1 MGGSAVGLQ
10 VRSRWVSPGTVTA
23 MDVGAHERE
32 GLTIRRAAVADRA
45 RIIQLCRASLGWGP
59 DDPNEALFA
68 WKHDENPFGASPVW
82 VAETGD
88 GEIAGLRVFLRWQFR
103 TPEGTVLRA
112 VRAVDTATHPDHRG
126 KGIFTK
132 LTLGAI
138 PDLEDDGVDLIFNT
152 PNDKSRPGYLKMG
165 WSEVG
170 RVPVGVRL
178 ASATSIPRVLRART
192 AAELWSR
199 PSELGENAPDV
210 LADTTAVERLL
221 ERCGAAP
228 RIATDRTAAYLRWR
242 YRFPPL
248 RYRAVLVGRSIE
260 EGLVILRLRGRGP
273 ALEVAVCEVL
283 APDPAMIRPSI
294 RRIVDETAAD
304 HLLRCGGPAMVRD
317 GFVRAPQL
325 GPILTWRPICR
336 SGVPA
341 MKDLSLTFGDIELF

>member
-1 MGGSAVGLQ
+1 
-10 VRSRWVSPGTVTA
+10 

-32 GLTIRRAAVADRA
+32 GLTIRRAGGADRA
-45 RIIQLCRASLGWGP
+45 RIIELCRASLGWGP
-59 DDPNEALFA
+59 DDPNEAFFA
-68 WKHDENPFGASPVW
+68 WKHDENPFGPSPAW

-88 GEIAGLRVFLRWQFR
+88 GDIVGLRVFLRWRFH
-103 TPEGTVLRA
+103 TPEGETLRA
-112 VRAVDTATHPDHRG
+112 VRAVDTATHPDHQG

-138 PDLEDDGVDLIFNT
+138 PDLHDEGVDLIFNT

-165 WSEVG
+165 WSQVG

-178 ASATSIPRVLRART
+178 ASPTSLSRGCTGPNGGRAVVAADRAGRARRRT
-192 AAELWSR
+192 YWPTSAAVRR
-199 PSELGENAPDV
+199 PARC
-210 LADTTAVERLL
+210 AAVR
-221 ERCGAAP
+221 RIGSPPTGPSPTSSGATGFA
-228 RIATDRTAAYLRWR
+228 
-242 YRFPPL
+242 PL
-248 RYRAVLVGRSIE
+248 RYRAVLIGRSIE

-273 ALEVAVCEVL
+273 ALEAAVCEVL
-283 APDPAMIRPSI
+283 VPDPARVRPAV
-294 RRIVDETAAD
+294 RRIVDETEAD

-317 GFVRAPQL
+317 GFVPAPQL